1 MGGYENI
8 MSNKG
13 VSVLGGAKVG
23 GCVMLSRR
31 NAAQAANRFATFV
44 GGLFQYAI
52 CRGCNAVCDLGSN
65 DTLRS
70 FPNWSSRPRTSY
82 VATRF
87 ATWVR

>member
-52 CRGCNAVCDLGSN
+52 CRGCNSVCDLGSN
-65 DTLRS
+65 DTFRLFHPRQPFPAKLQFGLRLG
-70 FPNWSSRPRTSY
+70 FE
-82 VATRF
+82 
-87 ATWVR
+87 